1 MAPRAWS
8 FCMHGYLLERHPRA
22 HGPFE
27 SDSVCVYDSE
37 IDEGLAQSN
46 VYQKHGAPLRIQAKH
61 DAL

>member
-1 MAPRAWS
+1 MTQFQQAVRLRMAPRA
-8 FCMHGYLLERHPRA
+8 HDL
-22 HGPFE
+22 FE

-46 VYQKHGAPLRIQAKH
+46 VYHNHGAPLRIQAEH

>member
-1 MAPRAWS
+1 MAPRA
-8 FCMHGYLLERHPRA
+8 HDL
-22 HGPFE
+22 FE

-46 VYQKHGAPLRIQAKH
+46 VYHNHGAPLRIQAEH